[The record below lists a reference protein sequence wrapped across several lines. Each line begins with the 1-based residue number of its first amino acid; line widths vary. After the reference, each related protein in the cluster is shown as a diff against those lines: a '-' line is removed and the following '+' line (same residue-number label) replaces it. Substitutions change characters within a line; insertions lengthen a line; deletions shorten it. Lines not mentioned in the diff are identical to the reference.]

1 MPIPSLR
8 DLWSDHPVLGAWMFL
23 REPMTAEAAARLG
36 YDYVVVDLQHGI
48 ASGEESLAMMQAAEA
63 AGAIPVCRVATNQPV
78 NIGHALDAG
87 ALAVIVPLVN
97 TGEDARRAADAA
109 RYAPVGSR
117 SFGPVAAVSRY
128 SAEYAQVANERIC
141 LLVMIET
148 AEALTNLDE
157 ILSTPGIDGVYV
169 GTFDL
174 SLSLGLTPGPYNDAP
189 VFLEAIDAILAAC
202 ERHGVVPGIHS
213 NEEIAPLWIERGFR
227 LVTVGYDQ
235 YSVLDGLRG
244 ALETSRGSA
253 ASGPGSS
260 GYR

>member
-1 MPIPSLR
+1 MTIPSLR
-8 DLWSDHPVLGAWMFL
+8 DRWSSHPVLGAWMFL

-36 YDYVVVDLQHGI
+36 YDYVVVDLQHGV
-48 ASGEESLAMMQAAEA
+48 ASSEEALAMMQAAEA

-78 NIGHALDAG
+78 NIGKALDAG

-109 RYAPVGSR
+109 RYSPVGSR

-128 SAEYAQVANERIC
+128 SAEYATVANEHIC

-148 AEALTNLDE
+148 AEALENLDE
-157 ILSTPGIDGVYV
+157 ILSTPGVDGAYV

-174 SLSLGLTPGPYNDAP
+174 SLSLGLTPGPYHDDP
-189 VFLEAIDAILAAC
+189 RFHSAIDAILAAC
-202 ERHGVVPGIHS
+202 ARHGVVPGIHA
-213 NEEIAPLWIERGFR
+213 NEELAAMWIERGFR

-235 YSVLDGLRG
+235 FSVLDGLRG
-244 ALETSRGSA
+244 ALDASRGSA
-253 ASGPGSS
+253 PSGPGSA